1 MATLEARK
9 VKEIKIVAI
18 PMDAFDEYD
27 DDDDNDN
34 DNLALMPGK
43 CGIATNTLS

>member
-9 VKEIKIVAI
+9 VKEIKIAATPMHAI
-18 PMDAFDEYD
+18 DED
-27 DDDDNDN
+27 DN
-34 DNLALMPGK
+34 DNLAFMPGK

>member
-1 MATLEARK
+1 
-9 VKEIKIVAI
+9 
-18 PMDAFDEYD
+18 MDAFDEYD
-27 DDDDNDN
+27 NDDDN